1 MIGLRPG
8 ALRSVLAIGAH
19 SDDIEIGCG
28 GTLLSIVRANPD
40 CAVTWLVMT
49 GDAARADEARDSAE
63 AFLPAGGPRLVL
75 GGLRDGHLPYADA
88 SAAKDLIHRVR
99 DEAAPDLV
107 LTHRCADMHQDH
119 RFCGEVAHQA
129 FRGTLTLEY
138 EIPKYDGDL
147 GAPNLLVPVEA
158 ADARRKVEHLMA
170 HFASQRSK
178 AWFTEDTFLG
188 LMRLRGIEAASPSG
202 YAEGFDARKL
212 TLIP

>member
-1 MIGLRPG
+1 VIPLRPG
-8 ALRSVLAIGAH
+8 GLRSVLAIGAH

-28 GTLLSIVRANPD
+28 ATLLAIARANPG

-49 GDAARADEARDSAE
+49 GDAARGDEARASAG
-63 AFLPAGGPRLVL
+63 AFMPAGAPRLVL

-99 DEAAPDLV
+99 DESAPDLV
-107 LTHRCADMHQDH
+107 LTHRRADMHQDH
-119 RFCGEVAHQA
+119 RFCGDVAHQA
-129 FRGTLTLEY
+129 FRGVLTLEY

-147 GAPNLLVPVEA
+147 GAPNLLVPVEE
-158 ADARRKVEHLMA
+158 ADARRKVAHLMA
-170 HFASQRSK
+170 HFASQRGK
-178 AWFTEDTFLG
+178 GWFTEDTFWG

-212 TLIP
+212 TLVP